1 MNINSIRDQH
11 IHPLSRIETYR
22 LKNRATRNK
31 WLKWIGLFLFLCF
44 AVAIE
49 YYTKEL
55 LPKEKGTLI
64 YSMGVIIRVTTHIT
78 LGSLFYLHVIK
89 KK

>member
-1 MNINSIRDQH
+1 MIINCIQDQH
-11 IHPLSRIETYR
+11 IHLSRIETYR
-22 LKNRATRNK
+22 LKSKTKRNK
-31 WLKWIGLFLFLCF
+31 WLKWIGFFLFFCF

-49 YYTKEL
+49 YYTKEF
-55 LPKEKGTLI
+55 LPKENGTVI
-64 YSMGVIIRVTTHIT
+64 YSIGVIIRVTTHIT